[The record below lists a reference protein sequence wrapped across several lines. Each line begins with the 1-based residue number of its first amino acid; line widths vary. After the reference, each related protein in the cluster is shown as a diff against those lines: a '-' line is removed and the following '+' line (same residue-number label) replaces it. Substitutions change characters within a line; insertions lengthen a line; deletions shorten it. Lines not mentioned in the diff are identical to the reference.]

1 VRIGELAERSGTTTR
16 MLRYYEEQGLLPAR
30 RTGNGYREYDETD
43 LRLTGEI
50 LALRRI
56 GFTVDE
62 TRPFVECLRSG
73 HDAGD
78 SCPASLDVYRRKLD
92 DLDACI
98 ARLVAARD
106 QVRGQLADAVAR
118 TSHRAAP
125 GCEFDAPTTPAEEA
139 P

>member
-1 VRIGELAERSGTTTR
+1 

-30 RTGNGYREYDETD
+30 RTGNGYRDYDETD

-106 QVRGQLADAVAR
+106 QVRGQLAAAVA
-118 TSHRAAP
+118 
-125 GCEFDAPTTPAEEA
+125 
-139 P
+139 

>member
-1 VRIGELAERSGTTTR
+1 MRIGELADRAGTTAR

-30 RTGNGYREYDETD
+30 RAGNGYRQYDDSD

-50 LALRRI
+50 LALQRI
-56 GFTVDE
+56 GFTLEE

-78 SCPASLDVYRRKLD
+78 SCPASLDVYRHKLD
-92 DLDACI
+92 DLDQCI

-106 QVRGQLADAVAR
+106 QVRSQLAEAVAR
-118 TSHRAAP
+118 SAPGAAAAP
-125 GCEFDAPTTPAEEA
+125 GCEFDPTVEETP
-139 P
+139 